1 MNWEKL
7 EYILNFI
14 NRQKAIIEKSEKVE
28 QFADKTIETA
38 NAEIERLNIEL
49 QSMRSAANSYKMHY
63 EKAQTEIERLQK
75 EIEVKDNIYQRNIGL
90 RKKRIFD
97 LIDELK
103 KAKSEAIKEFEE
115 ELEYFILNEDVE
127 IVKPKCKYYGSYI
140 NGANQFR
147 HQIKNGIKKLVKEM
161 EVSE

>member
-1 MNWEKL
+1 MTDNEIIANEILCIRRRASGRCNGGTDCNTCDLLMNETEIINAYQRAMKQNDL
-7 EYILNFI
+7 I
-14 NRQKAIIEKSEKVE
+14 NRQKA
-28 QFADKTIETA
+28 
-38 NAEIERLNIEL
+38 
-49 QSMRSAANSYKMHY
+49 
-63 EKAQTEIERLQK
+63 EIERLQK
-75 EIEVKDNIYQRNIGL
+75 EIEVKDNIYQRNTGL

-103 KAKSEAIKEFEE
+103 KAKSEAIKEFAEE
-115 ELEYFILNEDVE
+115 IEYFVLNEDVE